1 MPTKDDLLENI
12 KEISKSLEDI
22 IDKISKRI
30 IIDVEEP
37 LWTTRAEIEMLVVKL
52 KIFLKKDDEMERWQK
67 SFLSDLKG
75 TKSIPKAIKIL
86 EETIMNQTD
95 TINISANNLSESY
108 KYFWKLKETI
118 SSVLSAFEV
127 KRVSKS
133 SSSENSEVFEI

>member
-1 MPTKDDLLENI
+1 MPTKEDLFENI

-22 IDKISKRI
+22 VEKISKRI

-52 KIFLKKDDEMERWQK
+52 KIILKKDEEMEGWQK
-67 SFLSDLKG
+67 SFLSGLKG
-75 TKSIPKAIKIL
+75 TKSLPKAIKIL

-95 TINISANNLSESY
+95 TINISTKNLSEGY

-118 SSVLSAFEV
+118 SSVLPAFEV
-127 KRVSKS
+127 KRVSKTS
-133 SSSENSEVFEI
+133 NLDKGEVFKI